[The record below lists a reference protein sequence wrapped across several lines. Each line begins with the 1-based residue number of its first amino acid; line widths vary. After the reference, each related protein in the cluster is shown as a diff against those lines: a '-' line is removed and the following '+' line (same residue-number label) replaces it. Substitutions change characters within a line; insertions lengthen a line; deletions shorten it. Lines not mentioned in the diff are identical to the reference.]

1 MEAIVQISHHP
12 HSDNT
17 VMGLLGAAVLLTVG
31 TFTVAGAMCLH
42 ELGSREIAAS
52 LQPLN
57 AE

>member
-1 MEAIVQISHHP
+1 MWISHHP

-17 VMGLLGAAVLLTVG
+17 AIGLLGAALLLTFG
-31 TFTVAGAMCLH
+31 TFTVSGAMCLH
-42 ELGSREIAAS
+42 ELGAREIAAS